1 MINKNNFGD
10 SIIDLQTDKSQKVN
24 PQVLNYIQ
32 TLFSEPTPAGDS
44 IPIENSPKT
53 QLLTQLKPFAIIAV
67 VFAIF
72 NAPQLDCL
80 IDKFLKPSSVLP
92 KIGLKTVIF
101 TVVIYLIL
109 NMCKV

>member
-1 MINKNNFGD
+1 MANKNNFGD
-10 SIIDLQTDKSQKVN
+10 SIINLQTDKTQKVN
-24 PQVLNYIQ
+24 PQVLNYLQ
-32 TLFSEPTPAGDS
+32 SLFNDPEQVSESAPVDYIHKP
-44 IPIENSPKT
+44 

-67 VFAIF
+67 VFALF
-72 NAPQLDCL
+72 SAPQLDCL

-101 TVVIYLIL
+101 TVVVYLIL